1 METTDSWMLLLI
13 EWTSVIYLVARHNGL
28 LIEEGA
34 RMLVMDRLVT
44 HGDYSLMETTD
55 CLETT
60 D

>member
-1 METTDSWMLLLI
+1 METTNSWILLI

-34 RMLVMDRLVT
+34 RMLVMDRQVT
-44 HGDYSLMETTD
+44 HGDSSLMEMTD